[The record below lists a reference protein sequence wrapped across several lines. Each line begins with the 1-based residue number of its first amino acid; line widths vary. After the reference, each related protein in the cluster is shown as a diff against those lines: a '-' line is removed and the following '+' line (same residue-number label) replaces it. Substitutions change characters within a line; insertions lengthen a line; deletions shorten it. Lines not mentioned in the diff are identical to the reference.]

1 MDANAAL
8 DRIAELVALDD
19 GVCWADAYSKLESIA
34 NLVIETGRT
43 VEGWGA

>member
-19 GVCWADAYSKLESIA
+19 DGSWTDAYGKLESIA
-34 NLVIETGRT
+34 NLVIATGRT